1 MSVNR
6 VMSVNQAQ
14 NEVERA
20 RLLADVHDFLSV
32 LRGMS
37 NELTPFD
44 WVRHLSPDGEH
55 QLGVQ
60 AIPVNHIIGSV
71 DRYREFDRYYLPKER
86 HLDERWVGIRTAQ
99 MEGKELPPIQV
110 YKVGEL
116 YFVKDGNHR
125 VSVARRQGQA
135 FIDASVIE
143 LNVSVPPEAG
153 DTLRDM
159 IIKGEYAH
167 FLRDT
172 HLDVVAPHH
181 RPIFFTAPGR
191 YAKLIEHIKARQ
203 YYLDLKPGRERPVT
217 WEEAV
222 ESWYRRLYSRIVENI
237 ESHGV
242 MRRFP
247 GRTEADLY
255 LWVMDHR
262 YFLSQKY
269 GYDVGSELATVDFS
283 KRYAPKLHKRVG
295 QRVKLAWRG
304 KRAQPKF

>member
-1 MSVNR
+1 MSVH
-6 VMSVNQAQ
+6 STNQAKT
-14 NEVERA
+14 ELDRA

-32 LRGMS
+32 LRGMN

-44 WVRHLSPDGEH
+44 WVRHLAPDGEF
-55 QLGVQ
+55 QRGVQ
-60 AIPVNHIIGSV
+60 PIPVDHITGSV
-71 DRYREFDRYYLPKER
+71 DRYREFDRYYLPKEKY
-86 HLDERWVGIRTAQ
+86 LDDRWVGVRRAQ
-99 MEGKELPPIQV
+99 LDGKELPPIEV

-135 FIDASVIE
+135 YIDASVIE
-143 LNVSVPPEAG
+143 LHVTVPPSEG
-153 DTLRDM
+153 DTLKDM

-172 HLDVVAPHH
+172 KLDEVSPNHKD
-181 RPIFFTAPGR
+181 ILFTKPGR
-191 YAKLIEHIKARQ
+191 YATLTEHINARR

-237 ESHGV
+237 EAHDV

-255 LWVMDHR
+255 LWIMDHR
-262 YFLSQKY
+262 YFLSEKY
-269 GYDVGSELATVDFS
+269 GYDVGSERATLDFS
-283 KRYAPKLHKRVG
+283 KKHAPGLYKRFS
-295 QRVKLAWRG
+295 QRMKLAWRG
-304 KRAQPKF
+304 KLEPRL